1 MSEEFFAS
9 DYVAQAEEFF
19 WRAISTPRLAR
30 KATYLK
36 AAARSLEKAIGL
48 AEASPQR
55 HDGESVEHAVRA
67 LAQKIRNLQGT
78 VEDMRLR
85 DEANDAGPPQG
96 TQGTDTDVLEPGS
109 ELSLTVRGYEVIVR
123 TGPDGT
129 LHLTCPELPQLSVSS
144 PTVTEAISRTED
156 VINGILAGRVA
167 GFSDTEP
174 KGA

>member
-1 MSEEFFAS
+1 MSRKSAAS
-9 DYVAQAEEFF
+9 
-19 WRAISTPRLAR
+19 
-30 KATYLK
+30 
-36 AAARSLEKAIGL
+36 
-48 AEASPQR
+48 QR
-55 HDGESVEHAVRA
+55 QDGESIEHAVRA

-85 DEANDAGPPQG
+85 EEAHDAGPPQG
-96 TQGTDTDVLEPGS
+96 TQGTNSDVLEPGS

-156 VINGILAGRVA
+156 AINAILAGHVA

>member
-1 MSEEFFAS
+1 
-9 DYVAQAEEFF
+9 
-19 WRAISTPRLAR
+19 
-30 KATYLK
+30 
-36 AAARSLEKAIGL
+36 
-48 AEASPQR
+48 
-55 HDGESVEHAVRA
+55 VRA
-67 LAQKIRNLQGT
+67 LAQKILNLQGT
-78 VEDMRLR
+78 IEDMRLR
-85 DEANDAGPPQG
+85 EEANDAGPPG
-96 TQGTDTDVLEPGS
+96 TQGTDPDFLEPGS

-156 VINGILAGRVA
+156 AINAILAGHVA

>member
-36 AAARSLEKAIGL
+36 AAAKSLEKAIGL

-55 HDGESVEHAVRA
+55 QDGEPVEHAVRA
-67 LAQKIRNLQGT
+67 LAQKILNLQGT

-85 DEANDAGPPQG
+85 DEANDAGPPG
-96 TQGTDTDVLEPGS
+96 TQAPTPTF
-109 ELSLTVRGYEVIVR
+109 LSLA
-123 TGPDGT
+123 PS
-129 LHLTCPELPQLSVSS
+129 CPSACA
-144 PTVTEAISRTED
+144 VTR
-156 VINGILAGRVA
+156 
-167 GFSDTEP
+167 
-174 KGA
+174 

>member
-36 AAARSLEKAIGL
+36 AAAKSLKKAIGL
-48 AEASPQR
+48 AQASPQR
-55 HDGESVEHAVRA
+55 QDGESVEHAVRA
-67 LAQKIRNLQGT
+67 LAQKILNLQGT

-85 DEANDAGPPQG
+85 EEANDAGPPQG
-96 TQGTDTDVLEPGS
+96 TQGTDTDVLESGS

-123 TGPDGT
+123 TGPDSP
-129 LHLTCPELPQLSVSS
+129 LHLTRPELP
-144 PTVTEAISRTED
+144 
-156 VINGILAGRVA
+156 
-167 GFSDTEP
+167 
-174 KGA
+174 

>member
-1 MSEEFFAS
+1 
-9 DYVAQAEEFF
+9 
-19 WRAISTPRLAR
+19 
-30 KATYLK
+30 
-36 AAARSLEKAIGL
+36 
-48 AEASPQR
+48 
-55 HDGESVEHAVRA
+55 
-67 LAQKIRNLQGT
+67 
-78 VEDMRLR
+78 MRLR
-85 DEANDAGPPQG
+85 EEAHDAGPPQG

-156 VINGILAGRVA
+156 AINAILAGRVS